1 MKPSTNLA
9 ALQFPLSVSQSVKD
23 SMKTKLLKRNVEN
36 KSMIIKEEIR
46 MQKRSTPNPSVD
58 QKTKSISK
66 VTEYERPINR

>member
-46 MQKRSTPNPSVD
+46 MQKRSTPNPSID
-58 QKTKSISK
+58 HKKKSISK